1 METLSVARCA
11 AMMLRL
17 AADAATGAGIGSAFG
32 GIATL
37 RPPRGEQSAAVRGVF
52 IQLPSMHNATA
63 ESGGVG
69 AAVGAVDGAGG
80 GGVETTDLGIG
91 ASCARAAAGAPIVA
105 SIAATTRA
113 LKARVVMDLP

>member
-1 METLSVARCA
+1 MPTLSVARCA

-32 GIATL
+32 GMATL
-37 RPPRGEQSAAVRGVF
+37 RPPRAVQSAAVRGVF

-63 ESGGVG
+63 ESGGIG

-80 GGVETTDLGIG
+80 GGETGDFGIG
-91 ASCARAAAGAPIVA
+91 AFCARATAGVPNVA
-105 SIAATTRA
+105 MIAAIARA
-113 LKARVVMDLP
+113 NEARRVMGSP

>member
-1 METLSVARCA
+1 MPALSVVRGA

-17 AADAATGAGIGSAFG
+17 AADAATGAGSGSAFG

-37 RPPRGEQSAAVRGVF
+37 KPPREVQSAAVRGVF

-63 ESGGVG
+63 ESGGIG

-80 GGVETTDLGIG
+80 VTGDFGIG
-91 ASCARAAAGAPIVA
+91 ASCECTAAGVPIIASITAPTARA
-105 SIAATTRA
+105 
-113 LKARVVMDLP
+113 

>member
-1 METLSVARCA
+1 MPALSVVRGA

-17 AADAATGAGIGSAFG
+17 AADAATGAGSGSAFG

-37 RPPRGEQSAAVRGVF
+37 KPPRAVQSAAVRGVF

-63 ESGGVG
+63 ESGGIG

-80 GGVETTDLGIG
+80 GSVTGDFGIG
-91 ASCARAAAGAPIVA
+91 ASCECTAAGVPIIASITAPTARA
-105 SIAATTRA
+105 
-113 LKARVVMDLP
+113 